1 MLRGLLPSAQED
13 KKCPMDTRRG
23 FEKVAQHEAFDEQYA
38 HPPVQPGDKSRVWGV
53 NSFALL
59 PMFGGA
65 FREDV
70 AQQRGFRTPVP
81 PSREK
86 RTRSGL
92 GLTVVDPDA
101 TATVPDFASRAKEEA
116 AGVEAS
122 TAHSNAVILGKLFA
136 KWVGNCT
143 RAGKETQGLV
153 DNALGYAGRCALEA
167 GFRRCA
173 SRMGI
178 PNSRASWF
186 ARYVPSGVGNAEW
199 YLYEAIGITYLPA
212 FFRVAP
218 YRMAEGM
225 PLSDDPRGSLAGQ
238 GYVY

>member
-1 MLRGLLPSAQED
+1 MASAMVTRASCGARLNWFQSSGWWEVSCMLRGLAPNAQEE
-13 KKCPMDTRRG
+13 KKFPIDTRRG
-23 FEKVAQHEAFDEQYA
+23 FEKIVEPKAPDSLHGLLPAQPDDE
-38 HPPVQPGDKSRVWGV
+38 SRVRGV
-53 NSFALL
+53 NSFAVF

-70 AQQRGFRTPVP
+70 AQRYGFRMPV
-81 PSREK
+81 SSRREK
-86 RTRSGL
+86 GAHSGL
-92 GLTVVDPDA
+92 WLAVVDPDA
-101 TATVPDFASRAKEEA
+101 TATVPDFTSRAKEEA

-122 TAHSNAVILGKLFA
+122 AAHSNAVILGKLFA

-199 YLYEAIGITYLPA
+199 YL
-212 FFRVAP
+212 
-218 YRMAEGM
+218 
-225 PLSDDPRGSLAGQ
+225 
-238 GYVY
+238 